1 MRKKII
7 TLACLAAAV
16 VILLLVYAGAKK
28 NNAQKPD
35 ANPEPEVVS
44 SGRYKLVSFDIA
56 DVKEI
61 DTGKVVFEISDDGIS
76 VKDRDMSLL
85 DEEKIVLEINALT
98 NISSDNEVEKDCK
111 DTEKYDLEKFAQ
123 CRVTYTMKDD
133 STKQFEIGALTP
145 DGEYYYAL
153 SDNNVYTIGK
163 TTGDRIMQDVTDLAD
178 LSMDVLDPNALT
190 MLEVTQKGR
199 DDLRV
204 SFDSKNE
211 ITNESSDKSGLAT
224 LIMHSPIENLIV
236 YPYNLESGLLYNYDS
251 FKLTKMVDFGSGS
264 FAEYGLDDPVMK
276 IAMADSEKSV
286 TLAVGNLTEDGSEY
300 YVTPYGNAAVY
311 TMPKEAL
318 EPFFNY
324 DIINF
329 IQKFIALHYRYEL
342 SDIDIKSVYGDYT
355 VEFKEEGDKKL
366 TEENGSYKD
375 KRQEY
380 INGKA
385 ADSEKF
391 VNYYELLVGLTFD
404 ALKEY
409 ETTGE
414 PQAEISYHLLD
425 GSEDKV
431 VFYDYDDTFFAAVK
445 GDEQQKMLINKQQVK
460 QAIDKAK
467 ELLD

>member
-1 MRKKII
+1 MKKKII

-16 VILLLVYAGAKK
+16 IILLLVYAGAKK

-44 SGRYKLVSFDIA
+44 SGQYKLVSLDIA

-163 TTGDRIMQDVTDLAD
+163 TTGDRIMQDVTELAD
-178 LSMDVLDPNALT
+178 LSMDILDPNALT

-236 YPYNLESGLLYNYDS
+236 YPYNLESGLLYNYAS
-251 FKLTKMVDFGSGS
+251 FKLTQMVDFGSVNFS
-264 FAEYGLDDPVMK
+264 EYGLDDPVMK

-286 TLAVGNLTEDGSEY
+286 TLAVGNLAEDGSEY

-342 SDIDIKSVYGDYT
+342 SDIDIKSAYGDYT

-385 ADSEKF
+385 VDSEKF
-391 VNYYELLVGLTFD
+391 VDYYELLVGLTFD